1 MTPENID
8 VVRGKEGWD
17 PAIRNLAGQ
26 AKPSRAE
33 GGEENGHRRTNRVRQ
48 DFQSLSEVKDFSVKF
63 QAVSPQ
69 HLTND
74 GHRLAHA
81 LQRLLELN
89 PMPAADHLVTAGA
102 QSEHEPSARDEIE
115 RGCGLGQQC
124 GTAAEDIND
133 RGAEADALG

>member
-1 MTPENID
+1 MTPKDID

-26 AKPSRAE
+26 TKPSRAQ
-33 GGEENGHRRTNRVRQ
+33 GSEENGHRGTNRMRQ
-48 DFQSLSEVKDFSVKF
+48 NLQPLVEIEDVSVKF
-63 QAVSPQ
+63 QPVAPQ

-81 LQRLLELN
+81 LNRLLELN

-102 QSEHEPSARDEIE
+102 QSKHEPSDRDEIE
-115 RGCGLGQQC
+115 RG
-124 GTAAEDIND
+124 
-133 RGAEADALG
+133 